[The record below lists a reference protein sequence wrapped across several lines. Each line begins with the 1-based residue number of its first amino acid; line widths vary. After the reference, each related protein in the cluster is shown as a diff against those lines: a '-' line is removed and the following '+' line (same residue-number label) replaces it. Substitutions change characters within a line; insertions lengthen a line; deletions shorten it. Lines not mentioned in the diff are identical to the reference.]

1 MLPMTVYA
9 GGGATG
15 YTFDATSEKL
25 TITSDDGL
33 TAWQNGSI
41 DADKVKELYINYEA
55 SITNLFNNCTNL
67 EKVVFDKEA
76 TVENA
81 FSGCSALEK
90 VKFNS
95 QANVDSSFH
104 NCSALNTVEFT
115 SGMRAF
121 IEDSFVAC
129 PELNT
134 VRIGF
139 GDISSSF
146 TQCPKIET
154 LNFYSGVYIQ
164 GTSFSLSKAENNSL
178 KSLTFPQGST
188 VGDELFQGTQ
198 YKALKSVTFEGD
210 IRLADSQFANSSSL
224 EKLAFGGK
232 SELEQDAFKNCPNI
246 KEITFVKKT
255 EIDSALCVSENDPN
269 NSLTKLVFPADSVIG
284 AYSFCNY
291 TALQS
296 VTFEGNV
303 DLSNNQFTG
312 CTGLETITFNGTS
325 KLDNSTFS
333 NCPNI
338 SSIKFGGSTELRGN
352 GVLAPGKDN
361 NNSLTRLVFP
371 AGSTV
376 KGDFRNYKALETIT
390 FEGDATIDDETYFDT
405 GKVETFYFLSDTPN
419 SAINILKGFPNE
431 EIYIYV
437 SSEAAKDRYMQ
448 KIKNNSG
455 YGLSMY
461 YVNAHEHDWEDGC
474 CEGCGTYC
482 KHETCT
488 SSTKHDTTYHW
499 DEYSC
504 GGLKTNKAEHSG
516 GTATCKKRAVCSGCG
531 AEYGQVNANKHAETL
546 NDEWKTSDTQHWKEY
561 PCCDAKAN
569 IGNHDFDNDRDS
581 TCNTCGYTRT
591 VYVYHGPSNQHPT
604 VITPENGKI
613 ILSSNGRTATI
624 TPDEGYEIASVMV
637 NGVDKGKVT
646 EITGLKTGDKVEVTF
661 KKTKATLDA
670 EVRNMVAGLGDFKA
684 RSSRVN
690 SKIKVA
696 LDMSDIDKET
706 LAAIAKL
713 GYTVK
718 YRYYRSTKKLS
729 GYRAMRTGTT
739 GVYYNTIG
747 KAGKRYYYKG
757 QIRVYDSDG
766 NLVDRT
772 ALKDCRYASRR
783 F

>member
-1 MLPMTVYA
+1 M
-9 GGGATG
+9 
-15 YTFDATSEKL
+15 
-25 TITSDDGL
+25 
-33 TAWQNGSI
+33 
-41 DADKVKELYINYEA
+41 
-55 SITNLFNNCTNL
+55 
-67 EKVVFDKEA
+67 
-76 TVENA
+76 
-81 FSGCSALEK
+81 
-90 VKFNS
+90 
-95 QANVDSSFH
+95 DSSFH

-115 SGMRAF
+115 SFSRST
-121 IEDSFVAC
+121 IDDSFIAC

-139 GDISSSF
+139 GYISSSF

-164 GTSFSLSKAENNSL
+164 GTSFSLSEAENNSL

-232 SELEQDAFKNCPNI
+232 SELEQGAFGNCPNI
-246 KEITFVKKT
+246 KEITFGGKT
-255 EIDSALCVSENDPN
+255 VINKDYGGGALDVNNRNDKLE
-269 NSLTKLVFPADSVIG
+269 SLTFPADSVIG

-303 DLSNNQFTG
+303 DLSNNQFIG

-371 AGSTV
+371 AGSKI
-376 KGDFRNYKALETIT
+376 KGDFTGYKNLETIT
-390 FEGDATIDDETYFDT
+390 FEGDATIGGTAEIDS
-405 GKVETFYFLSDTPN
+405 GIVENFYFLSLTSTDAVN
-419 SAINILKGFPNE
+419 ILKDFSGKAINIYVPSGKVDDYTNRIA
-431 EIYIYV
+431 EISVENGKID
-437 SSEAAKDRYMQ
+437 SANFRYLD
-448 KIKNNSG
+448 SH
-455 YGLSMY
+455 S
-461 YVNAHEHDWEDGC
+461 HDWNEGC
-474 CEGCGTYC
+474 CTGCGTYC

-569 IGNHDFDNDRDS
+569 IRNHDFDNDRDS

-706 LAAIAKL
+706 LAAIAEL